1 MKELNRKWLIF
12 IAAVFAIFWLG
23 SVFRNNSLRR
33 QLRSVKRHEVTIQ
46 ALDADSGHKIPTG
59 IKDSKCRS
67 GQYFPADL
75 TQTSIPPS
83 ATHLQWIAPKP
94 VKFTVTSPGY
104 SEETVKIEDSP
115 TEPLSVELTKLTTQ
129 RPPAAPSP

>member
-12 IAAVFAIFWLG
+12 IAAVFAVFWLG
-23 SVFRNNSLRR
+23 AVFRNNSLRR

-46 ALDADSGHKIPTG
+46 ALDADSNNPIPTG
-59 IKDSKCRS
+59 IKDSKSCS

-83 ATHLQWIAPKP
+83 ATHLEWIAPKP
-94 VKFTVTSPGY
+94 VNFTITSSGY
-104 SEETVKIEDSP
+104 SEETLKIDDSTP
-115 TEPLSVELTKLTTQ
+115 DHLSVKLKKLPTQ
-129 RPPAAPSP
+129 KPPANPSP